1 MEAKIELILHL
12 KELPENEDVFQAKR
26 ELKHIYELFDQAK
39 AKGIDEQR
47 QQFLD
52 SLEELS
58 EEEKAHKHF
67 EAIADQYD
75 EEFEKTYREIRFILK
90 EREEKKRNHQKDI
103 YVAKLAIIDR
113 INDIAHEENIAKA
126 FKTFNELK
134 DEWKSAGLS
143 SRVHE
148 KELHDKHNAVVKE
161 FYYNMNIYKELKAYD
176 FDRNLKSRREIIEAC
191 KEVMEIKSIQ
201 NKRDKF
207 YKLQQKWYDAGPV
220 SREDYDVLHDE
231 WKEINEHFHEQLGE
245 YYDKLHTEQDDNL
258 VSKLALVKEVEEI
271 DTQLIDSHS
280 KWQKITKKVIGI
292 QAKWKTIGFA
302 RRKENE
308 AVWKAFRAVCDEFF
322 KNKQVFYNQLK
333 GEQDLNKEKK
343 QQLIDRAIELKEST
357 DWKKTT
363 QDFIR
368 IQRDWKE
375 IAPAHHMDEKKL
387 WLAFRKNCNEFFDK
401 KKSHFAEQ
409 DVELHE
415 NLKLKNIILEE
426 LEAFKPVDDKKETI
440 NALKEYSKRWNEI
453 GHVPYR
459 EKNAITK
466 KYQDILNK
474 QYTGIKLDEDEKIK
488 ILFQNKIDQ
497 LKGASDPVDALYNEK
512 SFLKEK
518 VDKLHSDLIQFEN
531 NMGFINSKDNSLLN
545 RLQKSVDNTQHEID
559 QLEAKIKLINISIH
573 RLEKDG

>member
-26 ELKHIYELFDQAK
+26 ELKHIYELFEQVK
-39 AKGIDEQR
+39 IKGIDEQR
-47 QQFLD
+47 QQFLA
-52 SLEELS
+52 SLKELS

-67 EAIADQYD
+67 EAVADEYD
-75 EEFEKTYREIRFILK
+75 KEFEKSYREVRFVLK
-90 EREEKKRNHQKDI
+90 EAEEKKRGHQKNI
-103 YVAKLAIIDR
+103 YIAKLAIIDK
-113 INDIAHEENIAKA
+113 ITKIAHEENIAKA

-143 SRVHE
+143 SRILE
-148 KELHDKHNAVVKE
+148 RELHDKHNAVVKE

-176 FDRNLKSRREIIEAC
+176 FDRNLKKRKEIIEGC
-191 KEVMEIKSIQ
+191 KEVMKIESIQ

-258 VSKLALVKEVEEI
+258 VNKLALVKEVEEI
-271 DTQLIDSHS
+271 DTALVDSHS

-308 AVWKAFRAVCDEFF
+308 AVWKSFRASCDEFF
-322 KNKQVFYNQLK
+322 KSKQVFYNALK
-333 GEQDLNKEKK
+333 GDQDKNKEKK
-343 QQLIDRAIELKEST
+343 QQLIDKAIELKEST
-357 DWKKTT
+357 DWKKAT

-368 IQRDWKE
+368 LQRDWKD
-375 IAPAHHMDEKKL
+375 IAPAHHRDEKKL
-387 WLAFRKNCNEFFDK
+387 WLAFRKNCNDFFDK
-401 KKSHFAEQ
+401 KKSHFTEQ
-409 DVELHE
+409 DIELQD
-415 NLKLKNIILEE
+415 NLKLKNGILEE
-426 LEAFKPVDDKKETI
+426 LETFEPGDDKKETI
-440 NALKEYSKRWNEI
+440 NALKAYSNRWNEI
-453 GHVPYR
+453 GHVPYHD
-459 EKNAITK
+459 KNTIIK
-466 KYQDILNK
+466 KYQDLLNK
-474 QYTGIKLDEDEKIK
+474 HYTGIKLDEDEKIK

-512 SFLKEK
+512 AFLKEK
-518 VDKLHSDLIQFEN
+518 ADKLRSDLIQFEN
-531 NMGFINSKDNSLLN
+531 NMGFINSKDNSLIN
-545 RLQKSVDNTQHEID
+545 RLQKSVDHTQHEID
-559 QLEAKIKLINISIH
+559 QLTAKIKLINISIH
-573 RLEKDG
+573 RLEKEV